1 MITAWSPSGVQR
13 SRSTAVLWRM
23 LGLGLFLFG
32 LLYTHAVSPDTT
44 VRHVASGEGATVSD
58 VHFEPIAVREK
69 VAIAMSAVSASTTPD
84 APSGDHHDGHGQHGQ
99 HHAGGECALGQPP
112 QGPGVSVPCLSSL
125 SSESGDDGLP
135 RLADARHAAARDF
148 VATPAHAADS
158 AVLRI

>member
-32 LLYTHAVSPDTT
+32 LLYTHAVSPDAT
-44 VRHVASGEGATVSD
+44 VRHVASGAGAAVSD
-58 VHFEPIAVREK
+58 VHFEPIADREK
-69 VAIAMSAVSASTTPD
+69 VAIATSAVSASAAPD
-84 APSGDHHDGHGQHGQ
+84 DPSDDHHDGHGQ

-112 QGPGVSVPCLSSL
+112 QGSGVSVPCLSSL
-125 SSESGDDGLP
+125 SSESDDNGLP
-135 RLADARHAAARDF
+135 QLVDARHAAARDF
-148 VATPAHAADS
+148 AAPIAHAADS